1 MAQKA
6 SSTCFYRVSIQK
18 KTVLITS
25 NCHIEYLARQRQK
38 SLDLKELNEW
48 IEKELFRDIKGG

>member
-1 MAQKA
+1 M
-6 SSTCFYRVSIQK
+6 SIRK

-25 NCHIEYLARQRQK
+25 NCHIEYLAKQRQLN
-38 SLDLKELNEW
+38 LDLKELNEW